1 MENMLPT
8 HAGLDLIA
16 RLGLEQIILDTTDTL
31 AEIAIT
37 LSKLDDQLAGYPI
50 DRSDVDL
57 ETDYALLCDMVHTAA
72 IRTAQ
77 LRQRVR
83 ANRPTAAL
91 RTTRM
96 YGAGITIREEID
108 RQ

>member
-1 MENMLPT
+1 MPK
-8 HAGLDLIA
+8 
-16 RLGLEQIILDTTDTL
+16 TDTL

-37 LSKLDDQLAGYPI
+37 LSQLDDQLAGYPI